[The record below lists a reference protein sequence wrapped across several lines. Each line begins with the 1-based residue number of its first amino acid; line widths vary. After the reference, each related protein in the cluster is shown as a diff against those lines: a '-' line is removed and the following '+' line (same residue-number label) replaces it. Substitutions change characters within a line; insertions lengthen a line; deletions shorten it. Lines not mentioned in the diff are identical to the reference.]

1 MAKKEVKTDLWVY
14 DLLKDAGI
22 KASAQGSDTKEINDA
37 LKTASKKGTGNAG
50 YPEYVA
56 VVNNNYVI
64 VIEDKADIQK
74 HEKRDEKNLISEKT
88 EDVINYAINGA
99 LFYAKHIIK
108 NTNYKEVF
116 AIGVSGNEKM
126 HKITPI
132 FVNETTDYKELE
144 EVESFI
150 SFNSENIEEY
160 YNRIVLKQD
169 TNIEKELSEIREEA
183 RSLHEDLWKY
193 GHLKET
199 EKPLV
204 VSGILLA
211 LDEGK
216 IDKDSFSISQLTG
229 DNINTDGMKI
239 YNAIENHL
247 KRVNVSPDVKRNT
260 VLNEFAFIKT
270 STILNEYNSRL
281 GKTPLKYFTEFL
293 DLNIYKCIKFSNSSE
308 DYLGEF
314 YSEFVKYSG
323 GDGQALGI
331 VLTPKH
337 ITELF
342 CDIVNLKKDDIV
354 LDPCC
359 GTGGFLIAAMHR
371 MFKLADNEEV
381 IENIKQKQLQ
391 GIELQSN
398 MYTIATTNM
407 ILRGDGKSNLMNDDF
422 LSQSAP
428 KLQLKG
434 ATVGMMNPPYSQGT
448 KETPGL
454 YELSF
459 VEHLLDSLIVGSRCA
474 VIIPQSSVTGKTSIE
489 QNLKKNIL
497 KKHTLEGVITLN
509 KDTFYGIGV
518 MPCIAVFT
526 AGKMHK
532 ENHICKFINFEDD
545 GFKIAPHIGLVE
557 TGLAKDRKQHLLD
570 VWFDRIEDEN
580 KFCVKTTIEDT
591 DEWLHS
597 FYYFNDELPTE
608 EDFNNSIADYITFE
622 INSITHKRGY
632 LFEEEKSN
640 G

>member
-14 DLLKDAGI
+14 DLLKEAGI
-22 KASAQGSDTKEINDA
+22 KASAQGSDIKEINDA

-160 YNRIVLKQD
+160 YTRIVLKQD

-489 QNLKKNIL
+489 QNLKKSIL